1 MKSAIAVLLTSVSFV
16 SARSV
21 SGSVGRDP
29 HPVTNVIG
37 LLKELKE
44 KVIEE
49 GQAEEVTFAKFDKWC
64 SDSKNTLQKSVS
76 ASKESIDSLEDEVA
90 SKEAENT
97 TLTEQLSKLADEIE
111 KYEQAQTD
119 GDDDRKKESDAYT
132 AADTDFESTIKAF
145 TDAITALKDAKP
157 AAALVQELLGKVP
170 AMALGSFSDHQMSL
184 LMSTAEPE
192 KGERP
197 DLLTKGDYGK
207 HTKKYSFKS
216 NSVVELLK
224 ELKANFEDKRV
235 EATKAET
242 NAANSHELAKDARAK
257 ALEAAK
263 SAQKEKTTELGD
275 CKEALNTAQGS
286 LSDAKGDLKA
296 DSTSLDDTKRQCNM
310 KKTEWDERSSIRA
323 KEVEAI
329 EAGVKIL
336 AKVTGVRTEAPDN
349 PGMPAK
355 PADAPAEEKEEAGAF
370 LAIDVIVDPRLRA
383 VNLLRSEA
391 TRLHSKAFQRFAAEV
406 EAKANGPFDE
416 VNNMIQKMIFRLQ
429 AEQKD
434 DDDHKNWCDL
444 ELEKT
449 NSSVKDKED
458 KLEELGLKISEAKS
472 ETALLTQKIE
482 DANSMV
488 AKIDEF
494 VTEATEIRNVGK
506 KENKAAIGDA
516 KAAQEALAKA
526 VAVLEEF
533 YKDSGMVKKE
543 SWEFVQKGS
552 EPVKLPEEPSS
563 WENSYTGVA
572 DPKKQPGGI
581 LAVLETIATDFSKM
595 QAETMAQEATDERN
609 YQEEM
614 KDQKIEK
621 ARRSKE
627 AEMKTQQKQQLV
639 EKSQVLAKNEKHTKE
654 EKAANEQYLKDLEPA
669 CVEGDSTY
677 EDRKAARSDEI
688 SALKESQV
696 ILSKAFDEK
705 GEEKTEFL
713 EAQPPSSASSFL
725 APVRPAQ

>member
-29 HPVTNVIG
+29 HPVEKVIG
-37 LLKELKE
+37 LLKELKV

-49 GQAEEVTFAKFDKWC
+49 GQTEEVTFAKFDKWC
-64 SDSKNTLQKSVS
+64 SDSKKTLQKSVS
-76 ASKESIDSLEDEVA
+76 ESKESIDSLEDEVA

-111 KYEQAQTD
+111 KYESAQTD
-119 GDDDRKKESDAYT
+119 GDEARKSASEAYT
-132 AADTDFESTIKAF
+132 KADTDFESTIKAF

-184 LMSTAEPE
+184 LMATAEPE

-197 DLLTKGDYGK
+197 DMLAKGDYGK

-216 NSVVELLK
+216 NNVVELLK

-242 NAANSHELAKDARAK
+242 NAANAHELAKDARAK

-286 LSDAKGDLKA
+286 LTDAKGDLKA
-296 DSTSLDDTKRQCNM
+296 DSTSLDDTKRQCRM
-310 KKTEWDERSSIRA
+310 KKEEWDERSSIRA

-336 AKVTGVRTEAPDN
+336 AKVTGVRTEAPEN

-355 PADAPAEEKEEAGAF
+355 PADAPAEEKEGGAF
-370 LAIDVIVDPRLRA
+370 LAIDVTVDPRLRA

-472 ETALLTQKIE
+472 STALLTQEIQ
-482 DANSMV
+482 DANNMV

-494 VTEATEIRNVGK
+494 VTEATEVRNTGK

-552 EPVKLPEEPSS
+552 EPVTLPEEPSS
-563 WENSYTGVA
+563 WDASYTGVA

-581 LAVLETIATDFSKM
+581 LTVLETIATDFSKM

-639 EKSQVLAKNEKHTKE
+639 EKSQVLAKNEKHTKD

-677 EDRKAARSDEI
+677 EDRKAARGDEI
-688 SALKESQV
+688 AALKESQV

-705 GEEKTEFL
+705 GEEKTMFL